1 MEKCQSGLRYFWN
14 FCGLNCAIFEFLL
27 TNAFLGMSPSTGSG
41 TTFDRP
47 LDATLRVQ
55 GTGLFGVR
63 LTRDW
68 RGARSALQSN
78 GAVAEPRKARD
89 AEAWTVGLAKE

>member
-1 MEKCQSGLRYFWN
+1 MLFWVCPLRQAAGCY
-14 FCGLNCAIFEFLL
+14 A
-27 TNAFLGMSPSTGSG
+27 ASAG
-41 TTFDRP
+41 TTFDKP

-78 GAVAEPRKARD
+78 GAVAEPRKARG
-89 AEAWTVGLAKE
+89 AEGWTVGLAKE

>member
-1 MEKCQSGLRYFWN
+1 MSIWTALFLEFLWVELRYFW
-14 FCGLNCAIFEFLL
+14 IFADKCF
-27 TNAFLGMSPSTGSG
+27 FGYVP
-41 TTFDRP
+41 FDRP

-78 GAVAEPRKARD
+78 GAVAEPRKARG
-89 AEAWTVGLAKE
+89 AEGWAVGLAKE